1 MMYAKIED
9 LKAAARKDKELG
21 MVMADAFCEIIDRV
35 PKFSADDI
43 AKERKM
49 GNGTDTEYETD

>member
-1 MMYAKIED
+1 MYVKIED
-9 LKAAARKDKELG
+9 LKVAARKDKELG

-35 PKFSADDI
+35 PKFNADDI
-43 AKERKM
+43 VKERKM

>member
-1 MMYAKIED
+1 MYVKIED

-21 MVMADAFCEIIDRV
+21 MVMTDAFCEIIDRV

-43 AKERKM
+43 AEERINERKM
-49 GNGTDTEYETD
+49 GNGAN